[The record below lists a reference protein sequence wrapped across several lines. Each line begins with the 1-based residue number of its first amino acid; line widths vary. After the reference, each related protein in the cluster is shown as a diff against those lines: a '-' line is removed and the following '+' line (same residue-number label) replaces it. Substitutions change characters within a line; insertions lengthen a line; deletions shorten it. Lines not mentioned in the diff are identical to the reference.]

1 MKIFA
6 VIVETT
12 SNYYEYKDKHP
23 EHDRNQISWFQQR
36 HKKGTLLC
44 CGPFL
49 PADGTGLWLLQAE
62 DFDEAKEIVSS
73 SPRAQDGLLSPDAR
87 IVEWD
92 IRVGKSLLAK
102 T

>member
-73 SPRAQDGLLSPDAR
+73 SPRAQDGLLSLDAR

-92 IRVGKSLLAK
+92 IRIGKSLVVE